1 MADREWVS
9 EGALALGCVLLFL
22 FALTERIRSGRPLK
36 GLCNAGTR
44 KHRRWRAE
52 FSLIH

>member
-22 FALTERIRSGRPLK
+22 SPLTERIRSGRPLK